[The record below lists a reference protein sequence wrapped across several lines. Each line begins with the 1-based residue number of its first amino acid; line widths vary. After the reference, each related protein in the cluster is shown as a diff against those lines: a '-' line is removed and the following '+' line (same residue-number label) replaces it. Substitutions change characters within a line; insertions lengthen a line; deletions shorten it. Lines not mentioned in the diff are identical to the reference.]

1 MGVGIR
7 GPACAGAQAQTVVLP
22 PDGELG
28 RGCGEGV
35 EVPLAG
41 EFHGAAEAISK
52 VRNPLSVV
60 LRAFLDSLMYLCII

>member
-28 RGCGEGV
+28 RGCV
-35 EVPLAG
+35 EVQLAG
-41 EFHGAAEAISK
+41 EFHDAAEAISK
-52 VRNPLSVV
+52 VRGPLSVV